1 MLLSLLI
8 FVPLFFSLLIVALP
22 QKFEHSYKWFNF
34 LANAFLAA
42 LSAWIYFQAPQIGG
56 IRQEHDFY
64 LVEKYSWIKLD
75 LGAWGNLQID
85 YFVGLDSLNM
95 SIVLLAGVVLL
106 LGAVASWGITY
117 QTKAYFALYLL
128 LASAIMATFCA
139 LDFFLFYIAFEFML
153 LPMYFLIGIWGG
165 ERREYASL
173 KFFIYTLTGSI
184 CILIAMI
191 ALYIS
196 VVEPTSQNHTFSL
209 VAMTNPQNF
218 LKDSFLHISNSETF
232 AGLSYRTWVF
242 WLLVIGFFIKVPVV
256 PFHTWL
262 PDAHV
267 EAPTPI
273 SVVLAGILLKIGG
286 YGLLRIAYPIFP
298 DVVVSAALAMG
309 VFGVISILYGALNAL
324 AQKDFKKMVAFS
336 SVSHM
341 GFVIVGIASLNNEG
355 LNGAIFQMFS
365 HGILSAM
372 LFIAVGVLYDRTHNR
387 NMEDFKGLLQAMP
400 VYGTFVGIAFFAA
413 LGLPLFSGFIGE
425 LFTVMGGFRSEF
437 LPIWIPALATLGIIL
452 GAGYFLW
459 NLQKMFLGK
468 LWLKTHYQLSDL
480 NASETLLLAI
490 TTIITLGIG
499 VFPNLIFA
507 KTEKGVEILLKMM
520 Q

>member
-8 FVPLFFSLLIVALP
+8 LVPLFFSLLIAFLP
-22 QKFEHSYKWFNF
+22 QKFEPSYKWLNLTANIF
-34 LANAFLAA
+34 LAL
-42 LSAWIYFQAPQIGG
+42 LSLWIYLQAPQVGG
-56 IRQEHDFY
+56 IIQEKDFY
-64 LVEKYSWIKLD
+64 LVEKYTWIKLE
-75 LGAWGNLQID
+75 LGSWGNLQID
-85 YFVGLDSLNM
+85 YFLGLDSLNI
-95 SIVLLAGVVLL
+95 SIVLLAGIVLL
-106 LGAVASWGITY
+106 LGAIASWSIT
-117 QTKAYFALYLL
+117 QRSKAYFALYLL

-191 ALYIS
+191 ALCVS
-196 VVEPTSQNHTFSL
+196 VIDPTTQNHTFSFL
-209 VAMTNPQNF
+209 AMSSSDNF
-218 LKDSFLHISNSETF
+218 IKDSFLHILNPEGL
-232 AGLSYRTWVF
+232 AGTSYRTWAF
-242 WLLVIGFFIKVPVV
+242 WLLVVGFFIKVPVV

-298 DVVVSAALAMG
+298 EVAVASSFAIAT
-309 VFGVISILYGALNAL
+309 FGVISILYGALNAL

-341 GFVIVGIASLNNEG
+341 GFVILGIASLNNEG

-365 HGILSAM
+365 HGVLSAM
-372 LFIAVGVLYDRTHNR
+372 LFLLVGILYDRTHNR
-387 NMEDFKGLLQAMP
+387 NMEDFAGLLQAMP
-400 VYGTFVGIAFFAA
+400 LYGTFVSIAFFAS

-425 LFTVMGGFRSEF
+425 LFTVMGGFRSHF
-437 LPIWIPALATLGIIL
+437 LPVWLPSLATLGIIL
-452 GAGYFLW
+452 GASYFLW

-468 LWLKTHYQLSDL
+468 LWLKNPTPLPEI
-480 NASETLLLAI
+480 NVREMLLLSFC
-490 TTIITLGIG
+490 TFITLSIGIY
-499 VFPNLIFA
+499 PNFLFQ
-507 KTEKGVEILLKMM
+507 KTEKGIEILLKMIE
-520 Q
+520 

>member
-1 MLLSLLI
+1 MPLSLLI
-8 FVPLFFSLLIVALP
+8 LIPLFFSLLVVVLP
-22 QKFEHSYKWFNF
+22 KQSEHLYKWLNLMANF
-34 LANAFLAA
+34 LLASFSLWIFLQTPAT
-42 LSAWIYFQAPQIGG
+42 SGINDEKNFYFVEKSSWIQLQIG
-56 IRQEHDFY
+56 
-64 LVEKYSWIKLD
+64 SWGKL
-75 LGAWGNLQID
+75 QVD
-85 YFVGLDSLNM
+85 YFLGLDALNVSM
-95 SIVLLAGVVLL
+95 VLLAGMVLL
-106 LGAVASWGITY
+106 SGAIASWNIT
-117 QTKAYFALYLL
+117 QKPKAYFALYLL

-173 KFFIYTLTGSI
+173 KFFLYTLAGSI
-184 CILIAMI
+184 FILIAMI
-191 ALYIS
+191 ALYLS
-196 VVEPTSQNHTFSL
+196 VMDSQTQNHTFSL
-209 VAMTNPQNF
+209 VAMTKAENF
-218 LKDSFLHISNSETF
+218 VKDSFLHSAYTETL
-232 AGLSYRTWVF
+232 GGISYRTWVF
-242 WLLVIGFFIKVPVV
+242 WLLVVGFFIKVPVV

-286 YGLLRIAYPIFP
+286 YGILRIALPIFP
-298 DVVVSAALAMG
+298 EVAVASALVLG

-341 GFVIVGIASLNNEG
+341 GFVMVGIASLSSEG

-365 HGILSAM
+365 HGVLSSM
-372 LFIAVGVLYDRTHNR
+372 LFVIVGILYDRTHSR
-387 NMEDFKGLLQAMP
+387 NIEDFSGLAQAMP
-400 VYGTFVGIAFFAA
+400 IYTAFVTIAFFAS

-425 LFTVMGGFRSEF
+425 LFTIMGGFRSDF
-437 LPIWIPALATLGIIL
+437 LPTWIPVLACLGIIL

-468 LWLKTHYQLSDL
+468 FWLKNPCSLPDL
-480 NASETLLLAI
+480 NLREKLLLSI
-490 TTIITLGIG
+490 SSLITLGLG
-499 VFPNLIFA
+499 VYPNFLFL
-507 KTEKGVEILLKMM
+507 KTEKGVETLLKMIL
-520 Q
+520 

>member
-8 FVPLFFSLLIVALP
+8 FVPLLFSLAIVVLP
-22 QKFEHSYKWFNF
+22 QKFEYFYKWLNLIANVF
-34 LANAFLAA
+34 LASLCI
-42 LSAWIYFQAPQIGG
+42 WIFVQAPQIGG
-56 IRQEHDFY
+56 IKEEKDFY
-64 LVEKYSWIKLD
+64 LVEKYVWIKLE
-75 LGAWGNLQID
+75 LGSWGNLQVD
-85 YFVGLDSLNM
+85 YFLGLDSLNI
-95 SIVLLAGVVLL
+95 SIILLAGIVLL
-106 LGAVASWGITY
+106 LGAIASWSITEKM
-117 QTKAYFALYLL
+117 KAYFALYLL

-165 ERREYASL
+165 EKREYASL

-196 VVEPTSQNHTFSL
+196 VIDPATQNHTFSFL
-209 VAMTNPQNF
+209 AMAKADNF
-218 LKDSFLHISNSETF
+218 IKDSLLHPLNQENFI
-232 AGLSYRTWVF
+232 GVSYRNWAF

-286 YGLLRIAYPIFP
+286 YGLLRIALPIFP
-298 DVVVSAALAMG
+298 DVMVVSAFAIGA
-309 VFGVISILYGALNAL
+309 FGVVSILYGALVAL

-341 GFVIVGIASLNNEG
+341 GFVILGIASLNNEG

-372 LFIAVGVLYDRTHNR
+372 LFIIVGVLYDRTQNR

-400 VYGTFVGIAFFAA
+400 IYGTYASIAFFAA

-425 LFTVMGGFRSEF
+425 LFTVMGCFRSEF
-437 LPIWIPALATLGIIL
+437 LPTYLPVLATFGIVL

-468 LWLKTHYQLSDL
+468 TWLKNPIQLTDL
-480 NASETLLLAI
+480 NKRETFLLGFCAF
-490 TTIITLGIG
+490 ITLSIG
-499 VFPNLIFA
+499 VYPNFLFQ
-507 KTEKGVEILLKMM
+507 KTEKGVEILIKMIE
-520 Q
+520 

>member
-8 FVPLFFSLLIVALP
+8 LVPLIFSIAIVILP
-22 QKFEHSYKWFNF
+22 QKFESSYKWLNL
-34 LANAFLAA
+34 LANGVLAVLSTWVFL
-42 LSAWIYFQAPQIGG
+42 QAPPIAG
-56 IRQEHDFY
+56 IRQEKDFF
-64 LVEKYSWIKLD
+64 LVEKYTWIKLQ
-75 LGAWGNLQID
+75 LGSWGNLQID
-85 YFVGLDSLNM
+85 YFLGLDSLNI
-95 SIVLLAGVVLL
+95 SIVWLAGIVLL
-106 LGAVASWGITY
+106 LGAIASWQIK
-117 QTKAYFALYLL
+117 QKSKAYFALYLL

-173 KFFIYTLTGSI
+173 KFFLYTLTGSI
-184 CILIAMI
+184 LILVAMI

-196 VVEPTSQNHTFSL
+196 VIDPNTQNHTFSL
-209 VAMTNPQNF
+209 LAMADPQNF
-218 LKDSFLHISNSETF
+218 LRDSLLHPHYQEVL
-232 AGLSYRTWVF
+232 AGISYRTWAF

-267 EAPTPI
+267 EAPTPT
-273 SVVLAGILLKIGG
+273 SVILAGILLKIGG
-286 YGLLRIAYPIFP
+286 YGILRIAYPIFP
-298 DVVVSAALAMG
+298 DVVVVSAFAIG
-309 VFGVISILYGALNAL
+309 IFGVISILYGALNAL

-341 GFVIVGIASLNNEG
+341 GFVIVGVASLTNEG

-372 LFIAVGVLYDRTHNR
+372 LFVIVGILYDRTHNR
-387 NMEDFKGLLQAMP
+387 NMDDFRGLVQAMP
-400 VYGTFVGIAFFAA
+400 RYSSFVTVIFFAS

-425 LFTVMGGFRSEF
+425 LFTVMGGFRSDF
-437 LPIWIPALATLGIIL
+437 LPIWIPTLATLGIIL

-468 LWLKTHYQLSDL
+468 IWLRNPMELSDL
-480 NASETLLLAI
+480 NTRETLLLSLG
-490 TTIITLGIG
+490 TLLTLGIG
-499 VFPNLIFA
+499 IFPNFIFA
-507 KTEKGVEILLKMM
+507 KTEKGIELLLKLM

>member
-8 FVPLFFSLLIVALP
+8 FVPLLFSLLIVVLP
-22 QKFEHSYKWFNF
+22 QKFEHYYKWLNLSANTF
-34 LANAFLAA
+34 LAL
-42 LSAWIYFQAPQIGG
+42 LSIWIYLQATQIGG
-56 IRQEHDFY
+56 ITDEKDLY
-64 LVEKYSWIKLD
+64 LVEKYSWIKLE
-75 LGAWGNLQID
+75 LGSWGKLQVD
-85 YFVGLDSLNM
+85 YFLGLDSLNI
-95 SIVLLAGVVLL
+95 SIVLLAGIVLL
-106 LGAVASWGITY
+106 LGAIASWSIA
-117 QTKAYFALYLL
+117 QQRKAYFALYLL

-196 VVEPTSQNHTFSL
+196 VIDPATQYHTFSFL
-209 VAMTNPQNF
+209 AMAKADNF
-218 LKDSFLHISNSETF
+218 IKDSLLHPLNQETF
-232 AGLSYRTWVF
+232 LGISYRNWAF

-298 DVVVSAALAMG
+298 DVVVISAFAIG
-309 VFGVISILYGALNAL
+309 VFGVVSILYGALNAL

-372 LFIAVGVLYDRTHNR
+372 LFIIVGVLYDRTHSR
-387 NMEDFKGLLQAMP
+387 NIEDFSGLLQAMP
-400 VYGTFVGIAFFAA
+400 VYGTFVSIAFFAS

-425 LFTVMGGFRSEF
+425 LFTVMGGFRSGF
-437 LPIWIPALATLGIIL
+437 LPTWLPALATLGIIL
-452 GAGYFLW
+452 GASYFLW

-468 LWLKTHYQLSDL
+468 FWLKNPMQLPDL
-480 NASETLLLAI
+480 NSREIIILTI
-490 TTIITLGIG
+490 GTIITLGIG
-499 VFPNLIFA
+499 IFPNFIFQ

-520 Q
+520 E